1 MERKIAFIDAS
12 QSGAAGDMFIAALL
26 DLGADIKKIEK
37 VLSSIK
43 KFIGDFSIEVKNVK
57 KGKHGIVV
65 KLYNFKFE
73 RREIGYS
80 EAARIIKSSSASPF
94 AKSLALNCLKT
105 LAQAEAKIH
114 GEKLENVHLHDASDS
129 IADFLGFAAAFEEL
143 GLDKRKIVCSQI
155 NLGRPFPATLLI
167 LKGAPVFGE
176 GERELTTPT
185 GASIIKNIS
194 HEFAESL
201 PPMKLTSVGYGA
213 GKAELEGRANM
224 LTLYLGEALESEAV
238 KKGRISVLETN
249 IDDATGEVLGDA
261 VEKLFLEGA
270 LDVCIVPCIM
280 KKGRPGNII
289 KVICRREDEKKF
301 SDALFELTGTLGV
314 RVYGELHRY
323 EAPRK
328 IAEKKVE
335 IFGKKYKIRFKNDK
349 PEFEE
354 IKKIAAKL
362 KTAPIKILRSMRV
375 L

>member
-1 MERKIAFIDAS
+1 MKKLLFIDAAS
-12 QSGAAGDMFIAALL
+12 SGAAGDMFIAALL

-37 VLSSIK
+37 TLSSIK
-43 KFIGDFSIEVKNVK
+43 KFIGNFEVEVKNVK
-57 KGKHGIVV
+57 KGKHGIAA

-73 RREIGYS
+73 RREIGYK
-80 EAARIIKSSSASPF
+80 EAARIIKRSSASSF

-105 LAQAEAKIH
+105 LAEAEAKIH
-114 GEKLENVHLHDASDS
+114 GEKLENVYLHDASDS

-143 GLDKRKIVCSQI
+143 GLNERKIICSHV
-155 NLGRPFPATLLI
+155 NLGRPFPATSLI

-176 GERELTTPT
+176 SERELTTPT
-185 GASIIKNIS
+185 GAAIIKNIS
-194 HEFAESL
+194 HAFADGL
-201 PPMKLTSVGYGA
+201 PPMKLNSVGRGA
-213 GKAELEGRANM
+213 GKAELEDRANM
-224 LTLYLGEALESEAV
+224 LTLYLGEALESEAM

-249 IDDATGEVLGDA
+249 VDDVTGEVLGDA
-261 VEKLFLEGA
+261 VERLFLEGA
-270 LDVCIVPCIM
+270 LDVSIIPCIM

-289 KVICRREDEKKF
+289 KVICRSEDEKKIA
-301 SDALFELTGTLGV
+301 DALFGLTGTLGV

-328 IAEKKVE
+328 TAEKEVE

-362 KTAPIKILRSMRV
+362 KTTPIKILRSMKV